1 MCAMMEDKADDS
13 LHRAAPGV
21 TRQGMNQ
28 AFVHGPILLSGEG
41 QGHRVAGLDEWEWV
55 LQQVQLPREVE
66 QLDVA
71 QEEGVI
77 IVRGT

>member
-1 MCAMMEDKADDS
+1 MCAMMDDKADDS

-28 AFVHGPILLSGEG
+28 AFIHGPILLSGEG

-55 LQQVQLPREVE
+55 LQ
-66 QLDVA
+66 
-71 QEEGVI
+71 
-77 IVRGT
+77 